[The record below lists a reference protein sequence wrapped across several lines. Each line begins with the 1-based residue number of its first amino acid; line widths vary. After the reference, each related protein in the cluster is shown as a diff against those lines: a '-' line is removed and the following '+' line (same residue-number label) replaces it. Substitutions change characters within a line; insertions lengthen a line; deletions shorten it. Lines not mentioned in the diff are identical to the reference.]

1 MPQRGDRGGRIV
13 PPARDTDDSTPIR
26 VTNLRPEDRDAIF
39 HTTDLGKTKRVRQN
53 YRARNREF
61 IDFIF
66 TQYPD
71 SFEHTTII
79 VSAEA
84 KSNANN
90 YFYEKDIRDLLYTGL
105 DPKLFQA
112 FLSQKKYLKNGN
124 GTLCSY
130 SHLSKFY
137 MAVKWG
143 STTASRHL
151 PLSFYSEMDAYLVA
165 FKKEHAAAK
174 KEGKTDTLKWT
185 PTLWLLRKNMLRPK
199 KRVRPMKERLM
210 QFPVLY
216 SSC

>member
-1 MPQRGDRGGRIV
+1 M
-13 PPARDTDDSTPIR
+13 
-26 VTNLRPEDRDAIF
+26 
-39 HTTDLGKTKRVRQN
+39 
-53 YRARNREF
+53 
-61 IDFIF
+61 
-66 TQYPD
+66 QYPD

-84 KSNANN
+84 KSNANI

-143 STTASRHL
+143 STTASGHL

-174 KEGKTDTLKWT
+174 KEGKTDGREEKVEAD
-185 PTLWLLRKNMLRPK
+185 RGVNMAILD
-199 KRVRPMKERLM
+199 KRFDAFEASKD
-210 QFPVLY
+210 Y
-216 SSC
+216 GTI